1 MYNDDVIWW
10 CTSCSM
16 MYIIILQHH
25 VEIIICHYN
34 SPQEIVVPMMTR
46 KSECVSQT
54 LCIANRF
61 THEENSLASTY
72 LFVNEVIH
80 CFLHP
85 FLCWILV
92 IIHSLGHAR
101 DSKQNAN
108 TKQRNIPSLNI
119 WSKMQKTKNNDLYR
133 SMVWTKGTYRV
144 LRVVRRLEERAPPAF
159 ARNLLKS
166 TMWWCKE
173 MSNKRI
179 TSWRAQNLKSIKSV
193 SEGAGLCLPQTILI
207 TAWLTKLH
215 DQIAQAIHTEECH
228 YNIKWKKVP
237 EPHPQCQKTAP
248 KKPRL
253 YSKMQHS
260 STSVKGGCIQIQKSS
275 MFVNEEHHHQ
285 TQGNENFQKIRSSQA
300 SENLN
305 CLQEEAIVY
314 VAASVS

>member
-1 MYNDDVIWW
+1 M
-10 CTSCSM
+10 
-16 MYIIILQHH
+16 
-25 VEIIICHYN
+25 
-34 SPQEIVVPMMTR
+34 
-46 KSECVSQT
+46 KK
-54 LCIANRF
+54 
-61 THEENSLASTY
+61 NSLAPTH
-72 LFVNEVIH
+72 LFVNEVILFYIH
-80 CFLHP
+80 FFVGFLWSYTLLNMQEIRSKMQIP
-85 FLCWILV
+85 NNGTFQAWTFEAKCKYQTTE
-92 IIHSLGHAR
+92 HSKLEHL
-101 DSKQNAN
+101 KQNAN

-119 WSKMQKTKNNDLYR
+119 WSKMQIPNNGTFQAWTFEAKCKILNNDLYR

-144 LRVVRRLEERAPPAF
+144 LRVVHSLEERAPPAF

-179 TSWRAQNLKSIKSV
+179 TLWRAQNLKSIKSV

-207 TAWLTKLH
+207 TAWSTKLH
-215 DQIAQAIHTEECH
+215 DQIAHAIHTEECP

-237 EPHPQCQKTAP
+237 EPHPQCLKAAP

-253 YSKMQHS
+253 YSKKQHS
-260 STSVKGGCIQIQKSS
+260 STSVKGGGCIQIQKSS

-300 SENLN
+300 FKNLN
-305 CLQEEAIVY
+305 CLQEAAVVY